1 MALPETD
8 EDTIKSLK
16 EGYEDASRDGGR
28 SSSEACYLLVWGLVH
43 SKRKKDVGEGLQL
56 AGALMESDELEDERK
71 KDLVYI
77 KCVAL
82 YKLGKYL
89 EAKRQLEEFLLVS
102 PNHRQALQIKEMV
115 DEKLVRDGLIGVG
128 VLSTG
133 ALIASIAVAVLS
145 SGRK

>member
-1 MALPETD
+1 MDISAPHP
-8 EDTIKSLK
+8 SL
-16 EGYEDASRDGGR
+16 
-28 SSSEACYLLVWGLVH
+28 
-43 SKRKKDVGEGLQL
+43 L
-56 AGALMESDELEDERK
+56 AM
-71 KDLVYI
+71 
-77 KCVAL
+77 
-82 YKLGKYL
+82 
-89 EAKRQLEEFLLVS
+89 QVS

>member
-1 MALPETD
+1 M
-8 EDTIKSLK
+8 
-16 EGYEDASRDGGR
+16 
-28 SSSEACYLLVWGLVH
+28 
-43 SKRKKDVGEGLQL
+43 Q
-56 AGALMESDELEDERK
+56 
-71 KDLVYI
+71 
-77 KCVAL
+77 
-82 YKLGKYL
+82 
-89 EAKRQLEEFLLVS
+89 VS